1 MIDILLS
8 NLFMYGVLA
17 PTLILLLALIVF
29 LPAPTCNT
37 EPQQQW
43 RVVEPSELS
52 DEVKRITAKEV
63 EAEQVYI
70 DSNHRPARLR
80 RR

>member
-8 NLFMYGVLA
+8 DPFMSGAIGMVLF
-17 PTLILLLALIVF
+17 LLALVIVVPMF
-29 LPAPTCNT
+29 TRRH
-37 EPQQQW
+37 QYDSRQW
-43 RVVEPSELS
+43 RVIEPPELLT
-52 DEVKRITAKEV
+52 EVKRIAAKEV

-80 RR
+80 YR

>member
-17 PTLILLLALIVF
+17 PTLILLLALIIF
-29 LPAPTCNT
+29 LPAPTRSQ
-37 EPQQQW
+37 EPPQQW
-43 RVVEPSELS
+43 RVIEPPELLT
-52 DEVKRITAKEV
+52 EVKRITAKEV

-80 RR
+80 YR